1 MDILLLVHLLNGLMM
16 ILMPVS
22 LALVLLRRWKLGGKI
37 LLAGAVTFILSQ
49 AGHIPFNSL
58 MTMLLNKTGLADLPA
73 EAALIFNAVFLGL
86 SAGLFEEL
94 FRYGMFRWWLKDARS
109 WRKGVLAGVGHGG
122 AEAVIFGGLALIA
135 LIQLTAA
142 RNMDLSSVYTG
153 STLEL
158 AQQQV
163 NTYWSA
169 PWYAAILGAVERL
182 FAIPIQISLAVLVVQ
197 GFIRNQKRWLWLA
210 VGYHALVDAV
220 SVYAMNKISIY
231 WVEGIVGGFTLLSL
245 AIIFLLKR
253 PEFETQIEETADVP
267 VAQVKLPEIDP
278 SSENLEKSKYL

>member
-1 MDILLLVHLLNGLMM
+1 MLVYLLNGLLM
-16 ILMPVS
+16 ILMPVG
-22 LALVLLRRWKLGGKI
+22 LALVLQRRWKLGWKI
-37 LLAGAVTFILSQ
+37 LLAGGATFILSQ

-58 MTMLLNKTGLADLPA
+58 MTSLLNKTGLADLPA
-73 EAALIFNAVFLGL
+73 EAALIFNAIFLGL

-122 AEAVIFGGLALIA
+122 AEAVIFGGLALLA

-142 RNMDLSSVYTG
+142 KNMDLATVYTG

-163 NTYWSA
+163 SSYWSA
-169 PWYAAILGAVERL
+169 PWYAAMLGAVERL
-182 FAIPIQISLAVLVVQ
+182 FAIPIQISLAVIVLQ

-220 SVYAMNKISIY
+220 SVFAMNKISIY
-231 WVEGIVGGFTLLSL
+231 WVEGIVGGFALLSVV
-245 AIIFLLKR
+245 IIFLLKK
-253 PEFETQIEETADVP
+253 PEPAIQEEPSAATP
-267 VAQVKLPEIDP
+267 VEQAALPEIDP

>member
-1 MDILLLVHLLNGLMM
+1 MDTLLLVYLLNGLLM
-16 ILMPVS
+16 ILMPVG

-37 LLAGAVTFILSQ
+37 LLAGAVTFIFSQ
-49 AGHIPFNSL
+49 TGHIPFNSL

-122 AEAVIFGGLALIA
+122 AEAVIFGGIALLA

-163 NTYWSA
+163 NAYWSA

-182 FAIPIQISLAVLVVQ
+182 FAISIQISLAVLVVQ

-231 WVEGIVGGFTLLSL
+231 WVEGIVGGFALLSL

-253 PEFETQIEETADVP
+253 PEPVIQAETASDVSAAK
-267 VAQVKLPEIDP
+267 VTLPEIDP